1 MSFDLTAL
9 RAAVARHGRVARV
22 VVAQVD
28 GSAPRE
34 VGAAMLVWAG
44 GQSGTIGGG
53 ALEYQAA
60 QSALH
65 HQGLTRYPLGPALG
79 QCCGG
84 AVTLLCEHYNAARL
98 ADMDITGDVVAR
110 GPGAMPPAISRA
122 LALAAQGVRP
132 APRLQSGWMIEPLSH
147 PARALWIW
155 GAGHIGRA
163 LVHTLHPLP
172 DLDIVW
178 VDFDAARFPDDI
190 PPDVNAL
197 VAANPADAVR
207 HAPDH
212 GEHVIVTHSH
222 QLDLDLCHRI
232 LSRRFGTLGLIGS
245 DTKNIRFRR
254 RLAALGHNPAQ
265 IARLECPIGDKG
277 LGKHPQAIAIG
288 VAAALL
294 SRHMRDLSARGLAS

>member
-1 MSFDLTAL
+1 MSFDLAAL

-22 VVAQVD
+22 VVAQVA
-28 GSAPRE
+28 GSTPRD

-60 QSALH
+60 QNAL
-65 HQGLTRYPLGPALG
+65 QAEGLTRYPLGPALG

-84 AVTLLCEHYNAARL
+84 AVTLLCEHYDAARL
-98 ADMDITGDVVAR
+98 AGLTGDVIAR
-110 GPGAMPPAISRA
+110 GPGAMPPPVRRM

-132 APRLQSGWMIEPLSH
+132 APRLHSGWMVEPVSQ
-147 PARALWIW
+147 PTRAVWIW
-155 GAGHIGRA
+155 GAGHVGRA
-163 LVHTLHPLP
+163 LVHTLGPLP
-172 DLDIVW
+172 DIDITW
-178 VDFDAARFPDDI
+178 VDFDAARFAPDI
-190 PPDVNAL
+190 PADVDAL

-232 LSRRFGTLGLIGS
+232 LGRRFGALGLIGS
-245 DTKNIRFRR
+245 DTKRARFRS
-254 RLAALGHNPAQ
+254 RLAALGHSPAR
-265 IARLECPIGDKG
+265 IARLECPIGDKA

-294 SRHMRDLSARGLAS
+294 SRHMGELSARGLAS